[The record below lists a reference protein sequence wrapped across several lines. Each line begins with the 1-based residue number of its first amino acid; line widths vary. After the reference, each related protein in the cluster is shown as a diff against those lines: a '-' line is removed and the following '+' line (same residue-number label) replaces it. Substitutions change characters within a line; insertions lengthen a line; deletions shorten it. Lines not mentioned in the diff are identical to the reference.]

1 MDDYQGKKLL
11 ILGGAYLH
19 NKVVEAAHEMGIY
32 TIVTDNVPNSPAKKS
47 QIKRMISM

>member
-19 NKVVEAAHEMGIY
+19 NKVVEAAHVMGIY